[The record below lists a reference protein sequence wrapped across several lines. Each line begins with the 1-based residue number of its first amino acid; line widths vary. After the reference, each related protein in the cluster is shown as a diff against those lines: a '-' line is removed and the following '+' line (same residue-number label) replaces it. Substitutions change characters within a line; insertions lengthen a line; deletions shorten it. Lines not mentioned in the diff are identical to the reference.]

1 MTNKVDYDAV
11 VVGAG
16 FAGLPLIHHLKK
28 TGISVKVLDKASE
41 IGGTWTWNR
50 YPGAATDSE
59 GYYYCLT
66 FSKEI
71 LQEWTWSERYPG
83 WEETNRYLNF
93 VADKCDMWPHIQL
106 NTEVK
111 SAEFIKDDGL
121 WCVKTGTGEETI
133 CKYFISAM
141 GMISQPVIP
150 KYNGMSNYKG
160 PCFHSSRWPQEGLEY
175 EGKKVG
181 IVGCGAST
189 VQMLPIMAQT
199 AESVTVFQR
208 TPNFVLPA
216 MQKPMTPEWEKD
228 IKDNYEEI
236 INKVCE
242 LINDISDNFDD
253 FSVGIGMPG
262 SLHPETGL
270 VQVSNTKALEGQNVK
285 NDLEKKLGYEVKIA
299 NDADCL
305 AVSESIDGSGMNY
318 DSVFAVIMG
327 TGVGA
332 GYTFR
337 NQLVVGPNKL
347 TGEWGQ
353 NPIPGPMDDYEKS
366 VKRHCGRVGAIEVF
380 LSGPGLENFYSFIT
394 NESKTSKEIVELFR
408 NGDKVSKQ
416 IMDKYFERT
425 ARSFSSIVNI
435 LDPDVIVC
443 GGGMSEIEELYEEV
457 PKRIIP
463 YIASNFFNTPIVKSK
478 HGSSSGVRGA
488 ALLWD

>member
-1 MTNKVDYDAV
+1 M
-11 VVGAG
+11 
-16 FAGLPLIHHLKK
+16 
-28 TGISVKVLDKASE
+28 
-41 IGGTWTWNR
+41 
-50 YPGAATDSE
+50 
-59 GYYYCLT
+59 
-66 FSKEI
+66 
-71 LQEWTWSERYPG
+71 
-83 WEETNRYLNF
+83 
-93 VADKCDMWPHIQL
+93 
-106 NTEVK
+106 
-111 SAEFIKDDGL
+111 
-121 WCVKTGTGEETI
+121 
-133 CKYFISAM
+133 
-141 GMISQPVIP
+141 
-150 KYNGMSNYKG
+150 
-160 PCFHSSRWPQEGLEY
+160 
-175 EGKKVG
+175 KVG
-181 IVGCGAST
+181 IDWGGTKIEGIVLEPST
-189 VQMLPIMAQT
+189 GKELLRKRVDAP
-199 AESVTVFQR
+199 
-208 TPNFVLPA
+208 
-216 MQKPMTPEWEKD
+216 
-228 IKDNYEEI
+228 KDNYEEI

-285 NDLEKKLGYEVKIA
+285 NDLETKLGYEVKIA

-394 NESKTSKEIVELFR
+394 NERKTSKEIVELFR

-425 ARSFSSIVNI
+425 ARSFSSVVNI

-443 GGGMSEIEELYEEV
+443 GGGMSEIEEIYEEV

>member
-1 MTNKVDYDAV
+1 M
-11 VVGAG
+11 
-16 FAGLPLIHHLKK
+16 
-28 TGISVKVLDKASE
+28 
-41 IGGTWTWNR
+41 
-50 YPGAATDSE
+50 
-59 GYYYCLT
+59 
-66 FSKEI
+66 
-71 LQEWTWSERYPG
+71 
-83 WEETNRYLNF
+83 
-93 VADKCDMWPHIQL
+93 
-106 NTEVK
+106 
-111 SAEFIKDDGL
+111 
-121 WCVKTGTGEETI
+121 
-133 CKYFISAM
+133 
-141 GMISQPVIP
+141 
-150 KYNGMSNYKG
+150 
-160 PCFHSSRWPQEGLEY
+160 
-175 EGKKVG
+175 KVG
-181 IVGCGAST
+181 IDWGGTKIEAIVLDPST
-189 VQMLPIMAQT
+189 GKELLRKRVDAP
-199 AESVTVFQR
+199 
-208 TPNFVLPA
+208 
-216 MQKPMTPEWEKD
+216 
-228 IKDNYEEI
+228 KDNYEEI

-394 NESKTSKEIVELFR
+394 NESKTSKDIVELFR

-416 IMDKYFERT
+416 INQKLIKEITLFDVYEGKNLPKNKKSYGI
-425 ARSFSSIVNI
+425 SFKMQDNEKTLSEA
-435 LDPDVIVC
+435 
-443 GGGMSEIEELYEEV
+443 EIESVMSNITSKLKKEFNAEL
-457 PKRIIP
+457 R
-463 YIASNFFNTPIVKSK
+463 
-478 HGSSSGVRGA
+478 
-488 ALLWD
+488 

>member
-1 MTNKVDYDAV
+1 M
-11 VVGAG
+11 
-16 FAGLPLIHHLKK
+16 
-28 TGISVKVLDKASE
+28 
-41 IGGTWTWNR
+41 
-50 YPGAATDSE
+50 
-59 GYYYCLT
+59 
-66 FSKEI
+66 
-71 LQEWTWSERYPG
+71 
-83 WEETNRYLNF
+83 
-93 VADKCDMWPHIQL
+93 
-106 NTEVK
+106 
-111 SAEFIKDDGL
+111 
-121 WCVKTGTGEETI
+121 
-133 CKYFISAM
+133 
-141 GMISQPVIP
+141 
-150 KYNGMSNYKG
+150 
-160 PCFHSSRWPQEGLEY
+160 
-175 EGKKVG
+175 KVG
-181 IVGCGAST
+181 IDWGGTKIEAIVLDPST
-189 VQMLPIMAQT
+189 GKELLRKRVDAP
-199 AESVTVFQR
+199 
-208 TPNFVLPA
+208 
-216 MQKPMTPEWEKD
+216 
-228 IKDNYEEI
+228 KDNYEEI

-394 NESKTSKEIVELFR
+394 NESKTSKEIVELSR

-443 GGGMSEIEELYEEV
+443 GGGMSEIEEIYEEV

>member
-1 MTNKVDYDAV
+1 M
-11 VVGAG
+11 
-16 FAGLPLIHHLKK
+16 
-28 TGISVKVLDKASE
+28 
-41 IGGTWTWNR
+41 
-50 YPGAATDSE
+50 
-59 GYYYCLT
+59 
-66 FSKEI
+66 
-71 LQEWTWSERYPG
+71 
-83 WEETNRYLNF
+83 
-93 VADKCDMWPHIQL
+93 
-106 NTEVK
+106 
-111 SAEFIKDDGL
+111 
-121 WCVKTGTGEETI
+121 
-133 CKYFISAM
+133 
-141 GMISQPVIP
+141 
-150 KYNGMSNYKG
+150 
-160 PCFHSSRWPQEGLEY
+160 
-175 EGKKVG
+175 KVG
-181 IVGCGAST
+181 IDWGGT
-189 VQMLPIMAQT
+189 KI
-199 AESVTVFQR
+199 EGI
-208 TPNFVLPA
+208 VLEPA
-216 MQKPMTPEWEKD
+216 TGKELLRKRVDAP
-228 IKDNYEEI
+228 KDNYVEI

-242 LINDISDNFDD
+242 LINDISMDFNE

-285 NDLEKKLGYEVKIA
+285 KDLEKKLGFDIRIA

-318 DSVFAVIMG
+318 DSVFAVILG

-332 GYTFR
+332 GYSFR

-353 NPIPGPMDDYEKS
+353 NPIPGPMDEYEKS

-380 LSGPGLENFYSFIT
+380 LSGPGLENYFSFIT
-394 NESKTSKEIVELFR
+394 NENKSSRDIVELFR
-408 NGDKVSKQ
+408 NGDKTSIQ

-443 GGGMSEIEELYEEV
+443 GGGMSEIDELYEEV

>member
-1 MTNKVDYDAV
+1 M
-11 VVGAG
+11 
-16 FAGLPLIHHLKK
+16 
-28 TGISVKVLDKASE
+28 
-41 IGGTWTWNR
+41 
-50 YPGAATDSE
+50 
-59 GYYYCLT
+59 
-66 FSKEI
+66 
-71 LQEWTWSERYPG
+71 
-83 WEETNRYLNF
+83 
-93 VADKCDMWPHIQL
+93 
-106 NTEVK
+106 
-111 SAEFIKDDGL
+111 
-121 WCVKTGTGEETI
+121 
-133 CKYFISAM
+133 
-141 GMISQPVIP
+141 
-150 KYNGMSNYKG
+150 
-160 PCFHSSRWPQEGLEY
+160 
-175 EGKKVG
+175 KVG
-181 IVGCGAST
+181 IDWGGTKIEGIVLEPST
-189 VQMLPIMAQT
+189 GKELLRKRVNSP
-199 AESVTVFQR
+199 
-208 TPNFVLPA
+208 
-216 MQKPMTPEWEKD
+216 
-228 IKDNYEEI
+228 KDNYGKI

-242 LINDISDNFDD
+242 LINDISVNFED

-285 NDLEKKLGYEVKIA
+285 YDIEKKLGYEVKIA

-332 GYTFR
+332 GYTFK

-366 VKRHCGRVGAIEVF
+366 IKRHCGRVGAIEVF

-394 NESKTSKEIVELFR
+394 NESKTSKEIVELFK
-408 NGDKVSKQ
+408 NGDSTSNK

-463 YIASNFFNTPIVKSK
+463 YIASNFFKTPILKSK

>member
-1 MTNKVDYDAV
+1 M
-11 VVGAG
+11 
-16 FAGLPLIHHLKK
+16 
-28 TGISVKVLDKASE
+28 
-41 IGGTWTWNR
+41 
-50 YPGAATDSE
+50 
-59 GYYYCLT
+59 
-66 FSKEI
+66 
-71 LQEWTWSERYPG
+71 
-83 WEETNRYLNF
+83 
-93 VADKCDMWPHIQL
+93 
-106 NTEVK
+106 
-111 SAEFIKDDGL
+111 
-121 WCVKTGTGEETI
+121 
-133 CKYFISAM
+133 
-141 GMISQPVIP
+141 
-150 KYNGMSNYKG
+150 
-160 PCFHSSRWPQEGLEY
+160 
-175 EGKKVG
+175 KVG
-181 IVGCGAST
+181 IDWGGTKIEGIVLEPST
-189 VQMLPIMAQT
+189 GKELLRKRVDSP
-199 AESVTVFQR
+199 
-208 TPNFVLPA
+208 
-216 MQKPMTPEWEKD
+216 
-228 IKDNYEEI
+228 KDNYVEI

-394 NESKTSKEIVELFR
+394 NERKTSKEIVELFR

-425 ARSFSSIVNI
+425 ARSFSSVVNI

-443 GGGMSEIEELYEEV
+443 GGGMSEIEEIYEEV